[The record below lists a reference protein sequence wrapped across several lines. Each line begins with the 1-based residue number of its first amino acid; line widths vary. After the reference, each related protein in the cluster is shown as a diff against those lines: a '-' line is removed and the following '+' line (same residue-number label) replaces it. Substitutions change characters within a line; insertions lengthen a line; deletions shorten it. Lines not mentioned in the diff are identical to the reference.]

1 MNISEMTEDIA
12 IPPEPADEELPLY
25 LQVASTLRTAILRGV
40 YPVASRI
47 PTEEELCRRF
57 NVSRHTIREALRQL
71 RGDGLIASRPG
82 SRPTVAAPSLPSASE
97 FFADEGGFD
106 YMIGT
111 RLAVEGVDGVTISDE
126 LAREIDLPTGERW
139 LCVKGYRVNADD
151 GRATCWNEYYIRE
164 EYGMVVRL
172 LPRHVGPVLPLLEDL
187 FSLRATRITRSI
199 GAIPLPTGQ
208 ARAFNA
214 KAGSAAL
221 KILTRCETIDGKP
234 ILLNRSIHPEGTFRY
249 SIRR

>member
-1 MNISEMTEDIA
+1 MTEDIA
-12 IPPEPADEELPLY
+12 MPSETADEELPLY
-25 LQVASTLRTAILRGV
+25 LQVASTLRTAILRGI

-82 SRPTVAAPSLPSASE
+82 SRPTVAAPPLPGASE

-111 RLAVEGVDGVTISDE
+111 RLAVEGADSITIGDE
-126 LAREIDLPTGERW
+126 LAREIDLPAGERW

-151 GRATCWNEYYIRE
+151 GRATCWNEYYVKE
-164 EYGMVVRL
+164 EHGLVARL

-199 GAIPLPTGQ
+199 SAIPLPARQ
-208 ARAFNA
+208 ARTFNA
-214 KAGSAAL
+214 KTGCAAL
-221 KILTRCETIDGKP
+221 KILTRCEAIDGGT
-234 ILLNRSIHPEGTFRY
+234 ILLNRSIHLDGTFSY